1 VCEVNQKHNNNEKVY
16 YYCIQNWMI
25 EYLPDVSQRL
35 HCQKRWQEIHVGLQ
49 RIAQQDLGEVMD

>member
-1 VCEVNQKHNNNEKVY
+1 
-16 YYCIQNWMI
+16 MI